1 MCTTVRVVVAVV
13 AVAMLFQAER
23 VSATFHAEVIDQ
35 VMTSYGGDATAQFI
49 ELRMLAGGQTL
60 VSHSVL
66 AAFDTSGAYIADILV
81 IPSDLTNGGSGVRW
95 LVGTTAFQTA
105 SGVTPDFTMPAGV
118 LPSGGGMVCFGGG
131 GGIVTQNPPDWDRT
145 AFSTYVDCVAY
156 GTYAGPSNA
165 RTGTPTQLNGDGHSL
180 QRTGTT
186 QDNAA
191 DFACGDP
198 ATPQN
203 NAGDMG
209 SLPATSPCSGGEPTA
224 TATPPVGEATPTATV
239 PPAGGCVG
247 DCDGSGSVAINELV
261 LGVGIALGNTPL
273 SECPSFDCQQ
283 TGQVAI
289 NCLVTAV
296 NNALNGCPS

>member
-1 MCTTVRVVVAVV
+1 MNWCALRHRARAVGVVVAIV

-23 VSATFHAEVIDQ
+23 VSAAFHLEVIDQ
-35 VMTSYGGDATAQFI
+35 VMTSYGDDATVQFI
-49 ELRMLAGGQTL
+49 EVRLLAGGMTF

-66 AAFDTSGAYIADILV
+66 AAFDTSGAYIGDILV
-81 IPSDLTNGGSGVRW
+81 VPNNLTNGASGARW

-105 SGVTPDFTMPAGV
+105 SGVTPDFIMPAGV

-131 GGIVTQNPPDWDRT
+131 GGVVPMNPPDWDRT

-156 GTYAGPSNA
+156 GTYTGPSNA

-180 QRTGTT
+180 QRTGNT

-198 ATPQN
+198 ATPEN

-224 TATPPVGEATPTATV
+224 TV

-247 DCDGSGSVAINELV
+247 DCDGSGNVAINELI
-261 LGVGIALGNTPL
+261 LGVSISLGTAPL

-289 NCLVTAV
+289 SCLITAV
-296 NNALNGCPS
+296 NNSLNGCPS